1 MLRIAFMGTSAF
13 AVPALDAL
21 ARSKV
26 EVVAVYTQPPRR
38 AGRGKKHR
46 PSPVHEAAIRHGLP
60 VETPLSFRDEDA
72 LRTFAG
78 LGLDVAVVASYGLLL
93 PRAVLDA
100 PRLGCINIHASTL
113 PRWRGAAPI
122 QRAILAGDR
131 ETGVDLFQME
141 EGLDTGPV
149 LLRRKLPICEDDT
162 SQSLHDRLAEL
173 GASMIPDL
181 VEGLESGS
189 LRPVRQPSEGAIY
202 ARKLV
207 KEEADIDFSRPAV
220 EIERMIRAFDPW
232 PGAWCRFN
240 EQRLRIHKARV
251 IDGKGSP
258 GEVIALPLTIAC
270 GEGALEILEIQ
281 REGRRSMTAD
291 ELQRGF
297 AIPPE
302 SRVG

>member
-149 LLRRKLPICEDDT
+149 LLRRKLLICEDDT

-189 LRPVRQPSEGAIY
+189 LRPVQQPSEGAIY

>member
-1 MLRIAFMGTSAF
+1 MRIAFMGTSAF

-149 LLRRKLPICEDDT
+149 LLRRKLLICEDDT

-189 LRPVRQPSEGAIY
+189 LRPVQQPSEGAIY

>member
-1 MLRIAFMGTSAF
+1 MLRIAFMGTSTF

-149 LLRRKLPICEDDT
+149 LLRRKLLICEDDT

-189 LRPVRQPSEGAIY
+189 LRPVQQPSEGAIY